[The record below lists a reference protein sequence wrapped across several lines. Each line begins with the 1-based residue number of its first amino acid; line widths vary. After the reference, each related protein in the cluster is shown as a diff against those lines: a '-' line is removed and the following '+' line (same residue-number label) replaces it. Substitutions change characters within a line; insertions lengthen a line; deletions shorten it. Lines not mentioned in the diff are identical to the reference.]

1 MCTACACPCVFACKP
16 APLEWHTQCR
26 DFDLA
31 SKKKSDFIISMDLH
45 EDAVI
50 IIDAVG
56 TILMI
61 SQVRLWQTASLAEVR
76 HSV

>member
-1 MCTACACPCVFACKP
+1 MNPRHQASSATLCAA
-16 APLEWHTQCR
+16 HHSR

-31 SKKKSDFIISMDLH
+31 SKKKSDFLVSMDMH
-45 EDAVI
+45 EDSVI

-61 SQVRLWQTASLAEVR
+61 SQVRVSMSTCRACLHV
-76 HSV
+76 